1 MSDQTPESAS
11 GALPL
16 PETPNLE
23 WLRKR
28 AKHRLD
34 ELRESSPDAQ
44 LADAQFDLAKQYGFP
59 SWRALKSHVDSL
71 TLDGQLFD
79 AARKGDVKQLAALL
93 DEHPDKLYVRNKPYE
108 HTLLHMAAQNGQ
120 LGAVDF
126 LLKRGIDPNTRE
138 KGDNTYAMHW
148 AAAAGHL
155 DVVRRLADAGGD
167 VIGEGDDHALGM
179 IGWATGWDGCDD
191 ATHRAIADFL
201 ISRGAHHHI
210 YSAMSI
216 GDEGEVRR
224 VVAADPAQLERQQS
238 HNEDFRRPLHFAVH
252 KNLLPMV
259 KLLIELGADP
269 LGTDASGHT
278 AVAYAMTPEIARPV
292 VEAIRDRVG
301 PTLLNCV
308 AVGDWETARRLMR
321 EIPDAVARDGVLH
334 LMAKSG
340 NVAAVKWLVENGA
353 DPNARWSHWG
363 DLLTALHLAVLGNH
377 LEATRALLAAGADR
391 TIRDTQHDSDA
402 LGWAKFFLQHRGDSA
417 EKRRRGNEILGL
429 LGGNGPAEIRQP
441 GE

>member
-1 MSDQTPESAS
+1 MSDQTRESAS

-34 ELRESSPDAQ
+34 ELRKSNPDAQ

-59 SWRALKSHVDSL
+59 SWRALKSHIDSL
-71 TLDGQLFD
+71 TIDGQLFD
-79 AARKGDVKQLAALL
+79 ASRKGDVGQLAALL
-93 DEHPDKLYVRNKPYE
+93 DEHRDKLYARNKPYE
-108 HTLLHMAAQNGQ
+108 HTLLHVAAQNGQ
-120 LGAVDF
+120 LDAVDF

-138 KGDNTYAMHW
+138 KGDNTYPMHW
-148 AAAAGHL
+148 AAAAGHI

-216 GDEGEVRR
+216 GDEDEVRR
-224 VVAADPAQLERQQS
+224 IVAADPTQLERRQS

-252 KNLLPMV
+252 GNLHRMV
-259 KLLIELGADP
+259 KLLLELGADP

-278 AVAYAMTPEIARPV
+278 AVAYAMNPEIARPV
-292 VEAIRDRVG
+292 VEAIRDRSG
-301 PTLLNCV
+301 PTLLDSV
-308 AVGDWETARRLMR
+308 AIGDWETAKRLMR
-321 EIPDAVARDGVLH
+321 QSPDAVAREGVLH
-334 LMAKSG
+334 LMAKTG
-340 NVAAVKWLVENGA
+340 NIAAVKWLLEQGA
-353 DPNARWSHWG
+353 DPNARWNHWN
-363 DLLTALHLAVLGNH
+363 DLLTPLHLAVLGNH
-377 LEATRALLAAGADR
+377 LDVTRALLAAGADP
-391 TIRDTQHDSDA
+391 TIRDTEHDSDA

-417 EKRRRGNEILGL
+417 EKRRRGQEIADL
-429 LGGNGPAEIRQP
+429 LEEHSKKP
-441 GE
+441 

>member
-1 MSDQTPESAS
+1 MSDQTHESAS
-11 GALPL
+11 GALSL

-34 ELRESSPDAQ
+34 ELRKSNPDAQ
-44 LADAQFDLAKQYGFP
+44 LADAQFDVARQYGFP

-71 TLDGQLFD
+71 TIDGQLFE
-79 AARKGDVKQLAALL
+79 AARKGDINQLAALL
-93 DEHPDKLYVRNKPYE
+93 DEHPDRLYARNKPYE
-108 HTLLHMAAQNGQ
+108 HTLLHVAAHNGK
-120 LGAVDF
+120 LKAVDF

-155 DVVRRLADAGGD
+155 DIVRRLADAGGD

-201 ISRGAHHHI
+201 ISRGARHHI

-216 GDEGEVRR
+216 GDEDEVRR
-224 VVAADPAQLERQQS
+224 IVAANPAQLERPQS

-252 KNLLPMV
+252 GNLHPMV
-259 KLLIELGADP
+259 KLLLDLGADP
-269 LGTDASGHT
+269 LGTDASGQT

-292 VEAIRDRVG
+292 VEAIRDRTG
-301 PTLLNCV
+301 PTLLNSV
-308 AVGDWETARRLMR
+308 AVGDWVSAKRLMR
-321 EIPDAVARDGVLH
+321 QNPEAVAREGVLH
-334 LMAKSG
+334 LMAKTG
-340 NVAAVKWLVENGA
+340 NIAAVKWLLEQGA
-353 DPNARWSHWG
+353 NPNARWNHWS
-363 DLLTALHLAVLGNH
+363 DLLTPLHLAILGNH
-377 LEATRALLAAGADR
+377 LEVTRALLAAGADP
-391 TIRDTQHDSDA
+391 TIRDTEHDSDA

-417 EKRRRGNEILGL
+417 EKRRRGHEIAGL
-429 LGGNGPAEIRQP
+429 LEERSRKA
-441 GE
+441 

>member
-34 ELRESSPDAQ
+34 ELRESNPDAQ
-44 LADAQFDLAKQYGFP
+44 LADAQFDLARQYGFP
-59 SWRALKSHVDSL
+59 SWRALKAHVDSL
-71 TLDGQLFD
+71 TIDGQLFD
-79 AARKGDVKQLAALL
+79 AAGKGDVKQLAAML
-93 DEHPDKLYVRNKPYE
+93 DEHPDKLHARDKPYE
-108 HTLLHMAAQNGQ
+108 HTLLHKAAQNGQ
-120 LGAVDF
+120 LSTVD
-126 LLKRGIDPNTRE
+126 LLLRRGIDPNTRE

-201 ISRGAHHHI
+201 ISRGARHHI

-216 GDEGEVRR
+216 GDEDEVRR
-224 VVAADPAQLERQQS
+224 IVAADPTQLERPQS

-252 KNLLPMV
+252 GNLQPMV
-259 KLLIELGADP
+259 KLLLELGADP

-301 PTLLNCV
+301 PNLLNSV
-308 AVGDWETARRLMR
+308 AVGDWETARQLLRQN
-321 EIPDAVARDGVLH
+321 PDAVAREGVLH

-340 NVAAVKWLVENGA
+340 NTAAVKWLLDNGA

-363 DLLTALHLAVLGNH
+363 DLLTPLHLAVLGNH
-377 LEATRALLAAGADR
+377 LEATRVLLAAGADP

-417 EKRRRGNEILGL
+417 ERRRRGHEIVGL
-429 LGGNGPAEIRQP
+429 LER
-441 GE
+441 

>member
-1 MSDQTPESAS
+1 MSDQTHESAS

-23 WLRKR
+23 WLRKS
-28 AKHRLD
+28 AKHHLE
-34 ELRESSPDAQ
+34 ELRKSNPDAQ
-44 LADAQFDLAKQYGFP
+44 LADAQFDVAKQYGFP

-71 TLDGQLFD
+71 TIDGQLFD
-79 AARKGDVKQLAALL
+79 AASKGDVKRLAALL
-93 DEHPDKLYVRNKPYE
+93 DEHPDKLYARNKPYE
-108 HTLLHMAAQNGQ
+108 HTLLHLAAHNGQ
-120 LGAVDF
+120 LGAVDL

-224 VVAADPAQLERQQS
+224 LVAADPAQLERQQS

-252 KNLLPMV
+252 ENLHRMV
-259 KLLIELGADP
+259 KLLLELGADP

-321 EIPDAVARDGVLH
+321 QIPDAVARDGVLH

-340 NVAAVKWLVENGA
+340 NTVAVKWLLEQGA

-377 LEATRALLAAGADR
+377 LEVTRALLIAGADPAV
-391 TIRDTQHDSDA
+391 RDTQHDSDA

-417 EKRRRGNEILGL
+417 EKRRRGHEIVGL
-429 LGGNGPAEIRQP
+429 LEDRSRKA
-441 GE
+441 

>member
-1 MSDQTPESAS
+1 MSDQTRESAS

-28 AKHRLD
+28 AKHHLD
-34 ELRESSPDAQ
+34 ELRKSNPDAQ

-59 SWRALKSHVDSL
+59 SWRALKSHIDSL
-71 TLDGQLFD
+71 TIDGQLFD
-79 AARKGDVKQLAALL
+79 ASRKGDVGQLAALL
-93 DEHPDKLYVRNKPYE
+93 DEHRDKLYARNKPYE
-108 HTLLHMAAQNGQ
+108 HTLLHVAAQNGQ
-120 LGAVDF
+120 LDAVDF

-138 KGDNTYAMHW
+138 KGDNTYPMHW
-148 AAAAGHL
+148 AAAAGHI

-216 GDEGEVRR
+216 GDEDEVRR
-224 VVAADPAQLERQQS
+224 IVAADPTQLERRQS

-252 KNLLPMV
+252 GNLHRMV
-259 KLLIELGADP
+259 KLLLELGADP

-278 AVAYAMTPEIARPV
+278 AVAYAMNPEIARPV
-292 VEAIRDRVG
+292 VEAIRDRSG
-301 PTLLNCV
+301 PTLLDSV
-308 AVGDWETARRLMR
+308 AIGDWETAQRLMR
-321 EIPDAVARDGVLH
+321 QSPDAVAREGVLH
-334 LMAKSG
+334 LMAKTG
-340 NVAAVKWLVENGA
+340 NIAAVKWLLEQGA
-353 DPNARWSHWG
+353 DPNARWNHWN
-363 DLLTALHLAVLGNH
+363 DLLTPLHLAVLGNH
-377 LEATRALLAAGADR
+377 LDVTRALLAAGADP
-391 TIRDTQHDSDA
+391 TIRDTEHDSDA
-402 LGWAKFFLQHRGDSA
+402 LGWAKFFLQYRGDSA
-417 EKRRRGNEILGL
+417 EKRRRGEEIAGL
-429 LGGNGPAEIRQP
+429 LEEHSKKP
-441 GE
+441 

>member
-1 MSDQTPESAS
+1 MSEQTNESAS
-11 GALPL
+11 GASPL

-28 AKHRLD
+28 AKHRLE
-34 ELRESSPDAQ
+34 ELRKSNPDAH

-71 TLDGQLFD
+71 TIDGQLFD
-79 AARKGDVKQLAALL
+79 AARKGDVKRLAALL

-108 HTLLHMAAQNGQ
+108 HTLLHLAANNGQ
-120 LGAVDF
+120 LSTVDY
-126 LLKRGIDPNTRE
+126 LLARGIDPNTRE

-201 ISRGAHHHI
+201 ISRGARHHI

-216 GDEGEVRR
+216 GDEEEVRR
-224 VVAADPAQLERQQS
+224 IVAADPTQLERPQS

-252 KNLLPMV
+252 GNLHRMV
-259 KLLIELGADP
+259 KLLLELGADP
-269 LGTDASGHT
+269 LGADASGNT
-278 AVAYAMTPEIARPV
+278 PVAYAETPEIARPV
-292 VEAIRDRVG
+292 VEAMRDRIG
-301 PTLLNCV
+301 PTLLSSV
-308 AVGDWETARRLMR
+308 AVGDWDSAERLLRRNPAGVTR
-321 EIPDAVARDGVLH
+321 EGILH

-340 NVAAVKWLVENGA
+340 NIKAVKWLLDHDV
-353 DPNARWSHWG
+353 DPNARWSHWN
-363 DLLTALHLAVLGNH
+363 DLLTPLHLAVLSNH
-377 LEATRALLAAGADR
+377 PEVVRTLLAAGADL
-391 TIRDTQHDSDA
+391 TIRDTEHDSDA
-402 LGWAKFFLQHRGDSA
+402 LGWAKFFLQHRGDTA
-417 EKRRRGNEILGL
+417 EKRRRGQEIVDL
-429 LGGNGPAEIRQP
+429 LEATPRSRPARR
-441 GE
+441 

>member
-16 PETPNLE
+16 PETPNLK

-28 AKHRLD
+28 AKHHLD
-34 ELRESSPDAQ
+34 ELRTANPDAQ
-44 LADAQFDLAKQYGFP
+44 LADAQFDVARQYGFP
-59 SWRALKSHVDSL
+59 SWRALKSHIDSL
-71 TLDGQLFD
+71 TIDGQLFD
-79 AARKGDVKQLAALL
+79 AARKGDIRQLAALL
-93 DEHPDKLYVRNKPYE
+93 DKHPDKLYARNKPYE
-108 HTLLHMAAQNGQ
+108 HSLLHLAAHSGH

-126 LLKRGIDPNTRE
+126 LLQRGIDPNIRE
-138 KGDNTYAMHW
+138 KGDNTYPMHW

-201 ISRGAHHHI
+201 ISRGARHHI

-216 GDEGEVRR
+216 GDDDEVRR
-224 VVAADPAQLERQQS
+224 IVAADPSQLERPQS

-252 KNLLPMV
+252 GNLHRMV
-259 KLLIELGADP
+259 KLLLELGADP

-278 AVAYAMTPEIARPV
+278 SVAYAETPEIARPV
-292 VEAIRDRVG
+292 VEAMRDRIG
-301 PTLLNCV
+301 PTLLSSV
-308 AVGDWETARRLMR
+308 AVGDWDSAERLLRRDPAGVTR
-321 EIPDAVARDGVLH
+321 EGVLH

-340 NVAAVKWLVENGA
+340 NIKAVKWLLDHDV
-353 DPNARWSHWG
+353 DPNARWSHWN
-363 DLLTALHLAVLGNH
+363 DLLTPLHLAVLGNH
-377 LEATRALLAAGADR
+377 PEVVRALLAAGADS
-391 TIRDTQHDSDA
+391 TIRDTEHDSDA
-402 LGWAKFFLQHRGDSA
+402 MGWAKFFLQHRGDSA
-417 EKRRRGNEILGL
+417 EKRRRGHEIVDL
-429 LGGNGPAEIRQP
+429 LEEHSRNAR
-441 GE
+441 